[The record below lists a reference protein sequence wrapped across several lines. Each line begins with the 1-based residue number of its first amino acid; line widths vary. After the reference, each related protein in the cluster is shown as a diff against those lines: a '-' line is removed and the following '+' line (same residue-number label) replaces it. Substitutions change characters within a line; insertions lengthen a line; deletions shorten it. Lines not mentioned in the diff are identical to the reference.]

1 MGRVV
6 GSINGVALAYAMG
19 LTNAAM
25 ALVISFGVSLS
36 ETQQASIFAFVNAAL
51 VLVAHVSHNAAKRTK
66 EVIPAGPV
74 DESKG

>member
-1 MGRVV
+1 VGRAV

-19 LTNAAM
+19 LVNAGM
-25 ALVISFGVSLS
+25 ALVIAFGVSLT

-66 EVIPAGPV
+66 EVIPARPI
-74 DESKG
+74 DESKA